1 MNTTIANLQNEEV
14 TVIEALHAIVQALDK
29 RFPNGNDIY
38 QRVSRLCEESGE
50 LASAVNHIEGM
61 GIKKQ
66 KHGEADI
73 KNLVKELQDV
83 MRATLGIAQ
92 HYGVE
97 EELRLSVQ
105 EAYRHYQKA
114 GFIQKP

>member
-1 MNTTIANLQNEEV
+1 MKTTITTQQNEEIAF
-14 TVIEALHAIVQALDK
+14 IEALHAVVQALDEK
-29 RFPNGNDIY
+29 FPDGKDVY

-66 KHGEADI
+66 KHGEADM

-97 EELRLSVQ
+97 EDLRLSVQ
-105 EAYRHYQKA
+105 EAYQHYQKA
-114 GFIQKP
+114 GFIKES

>member
-1 MNTTIANLQNEEV
+1 MRTTITSQQNKEV
-14 TVIEALHAIVQALDK
+14 DLIDALHAVVRALDEK
-29 RFPNGNDIY
+29 FPDGKDIY

-66 KHGEADI
+66 KHGEADM
-73 KNLVKELQDV
+73 KHLAKELQDV
-83 MRATLGIAQ
+83 MRATIGIAQ

-97 EELRLSVQ
+97 EDLRLSIQ
-105 EAYRHYQKA
+105 EAYQHYQKT
-114 GFIQKP
+114 GLIKE